1 MVERIAPERQQLILE
16 MRSLGYTQAA
26 IAQHVGC
33 GLSTVK
39 RVIAS
44 GVADL
49 TPTDKVAELMSQE
62 KTTAEIAAELGITRD
77 AVKSAYKRIKRA
89 LGPQAR

>member
-1 MVERIAPERQQLILE
+1 MNRTTPEQRVLIVQLRHEGHMIHVIAD
-16 MRSLGYTQAA
+16 
-26 IAQHVGC
+26 HVGC
-33 GLSTVK
+33 SVSTVK

-44 GVADL
+44 GATQM
-49 TPTDKVAELMSQE
+49 TPTDEVAELMSQGM
-62 KTTAEIAAELGITRD
+62 TFRQIAAELNMTLD